1 VIFPGRSFW
10 YDSET
15 WKSVW
20 CPMERTIDLMLCQKF
35 PGNAVCCFVR
45 ENTQD
50 SNYYILVKIS
60 GLHNSPIYFEKL
72 NENDTADSL
81 FSKIEPAVSLA
92 LLFK

>member
-10 YDSET
+10 DDNE
-15 WKSVW
+15 WKSAR
-20 CPMERTIDLMLCQKF
+20 CPMERIIDTMLCQKF
-35 PGNAVCCFVR
+35 PGNWLYCYVR

-50 SNYYILVKIS
+50 SNYYILVKVS
-60 GLHNSPIYFEKL
+60 GSHNSPIYFEKL
-72 NENDTADSL
+72 NKNDTAESL